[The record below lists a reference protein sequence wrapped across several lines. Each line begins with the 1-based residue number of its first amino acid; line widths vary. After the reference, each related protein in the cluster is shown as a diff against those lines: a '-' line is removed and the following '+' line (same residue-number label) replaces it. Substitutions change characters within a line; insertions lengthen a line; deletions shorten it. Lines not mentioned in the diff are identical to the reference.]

1 MAVRKKYANKKFA
14 KISQIPGK
22 YFGNQRYPIR
32 NVFSLYYYEL
42 GISIFF
48 NEPLSIPELTG
59 EAAHKL
65 AEGDF

>member
-1 MAVRKKYANKKFA
+1 MQTRNSLKSLRYQVNTL
-14 KISQIPGK
+14 KISDIQLGMS
-22 YFGNQRYPIR
+22 YA
-32 NVFSLYYYEL
+32 FSLYYYEL
-42 GISIFF
+42 GISTFF